1 MKTVFR
7 LSVSLIVVLICACF
21 FTACEKSYYEK
32 EEVDSFIAE
41 LKETITTVETTQK
54 IKIDELEAAYK
65 ADIAKLKEQN
75 TILKSSIDELTE
87 EYTQQVA
94 DLKSS
99 DQAID
104 NKLAEL
110 KASYEAKVTDLNNR
124 ISDNTSKI
132 TKLEESLAEEIST
145 IKTTYD
151 AKIAEIENLITA
163 LQDADNDTLEII
175 AVLEERVEKLLAEL
189 PPNAK
194 EHTWSDWTIVKA
206 PNSVEDGLSQRF
218 CADCNY
224 TESKVLLRAEHNFV
238 FTEVVAPAA
247 VEKIT
252 LVYTC
257 SHCDESYTE
266 MVIPVHFEIT
276 SENRDLIGFTDEAN
290 ENLVIPVVFY
300 DKGVWYRVT
309 SIGNWAFSGCD
320 NLNTAIIP
328 ESVTNIGDGAFDS
341 CNGLTS
347 IVIPDSVT
355 KIGKSAFWICDELK
369 TVTIGNGVTSIGED
383 AFEHCEGLT
392 SITLGNNVKSIG
404 ANAFSYCKNLESI
417 VIPDSVVE
425 IGSGAFEE
433 CRALETAIIGSG
445 LTIIPSEMFYC
456 CTSLSNIT
464 ISNNVK
470 EIKYRALYYC
480 TGLESIT
487 YTGLT
492 VEWNE
497 VLKWSN
503 WNENSGNYIVK
514 CNDAT
519 VEK

>member
-1 MKTVFR
+1 MKTIFR
-7 LSVSLIVVLICACF
+7 LSVSLIAVLMCACF
-21 FTACEKSYYEK
+21 FTACEKAYYEK

-41 LKETITTVETTQK
+41 LQETISNVKTTQETK
-54 IKIDELEAAYK
+54 ISELETAYK
-65 ADIAKLKEQN
+65 ADVAELKEQN
-75 TILKSSIDELTE
+75 TILQASIDELTE

-94 DLKSS
+94 DLKAS
-99 DQAID
+99 DQATD

-110 KASYEAKVTDLNNR
+110 KTAYEAKVAELSKL
-124 ISDNTSKI
+124 ISANTSKI
-132 TKLEESLAEEIST
+132 AELEESLAEEIST
-145 IKTTYD
+145 VKTTYD
-151 AKIAEIENLITA
+151 AKISEIETLIVA
-163 LQDADNDTLEII
+163 LQDADNDALERI
-175 AVLEERVEKLLAEL
+175 AVLEEQVEKLLAEL

-194 EHTWSDWTIVKA
+194 EHVWSEWTVVKA

-218 CADCNY
+218 CTDCNY
-224 TESKVLLRAEHNFV
+224 TESKVLSRTEHNFV
-238 FTEVVAPAA
+238 MTEFVAPESI
-247 VEKIT
+247 EKIT

-257 SHCDESYTE
+257 AHCDESYTE
-266 MVIPVHFEIT
+266 TVIPTHFEIT
-276 SENRDLIGFTDEAN
+276 SENRELIGFTGEAN
-290 ENLVIPVVFY
+290 ENLVIPVAFY

-309 SIGNWAFSGCD
+309 SIGDWAFMSCNVGSV
-320 NLNTAIIP
+320 TIP
-328 ESVTNIGDGAFDS
+328 NSVTNIGDGAFD
-341 CNGLTS
+341 GTDLTS

-355 KIGKSAFWICDELK
+355 AIGKSAFWHCDELK
-369 TVTIGNGVTSIGED
+369 TVIVGNGVTSIGED

-392 SITLGNNVKSIG
+392 SITIGNSLKSIG
-404 ANAFSYCKNLESI
+404 ANAFGYCKSLKSI

-433 CRALETAIIGSG
+433 CRALETAIIGKG

-487 YTGLT
+487 YTGPA
-492 VEWNE
+492 VEWIE

-503 WNENSGNYIVK
+503 WNEKSSNYIVK
-514 CNDAT
+514 CNDVT

>member
-1 MKTVFR
+1 MKTIFR
-7 LSVSLIVVLICACF
+7 LSVSLIAVLMCACF
-21 FTACEKSYYEK
+21 FTACEKAYYEK

-41 LKETITTVETTQK
+41 LQETISNVKTTQETK
-54 IKIDELEAAYK
+54 ISELETAYK
-65 ADIAKLKEQN
+65 ADVSELKEQN
-75 TILKSSIDELTE
+75 TILQASIDELTE

-94 DLKSS
+94 DLKAS
-99 DQAID
+99 DQATD

-110 KASYEAKVTDLNNR
+110 KTAYEAKVAELSKL
-124 ISDNTSKI
+124 ISANTSKI
-132 TKLEESLAEEIST
+132 AELEESLAEEIST
-145 IKTTYD
+145 VKTTYD
-151 AKIAEIENLITA
+151 AKISEIETLIVA
-163 LQDADNDTLEII
+163 LQDADNDALERI
-175 AVLEERVEKLLAEL
+175 AVLEEQVEKLLAEL

-194 EHTWSDWTIVKA
+194 EHVWSEWTVVKA

-218 CADCNY
+218 CTDCNY
-224 TESKVLLRAEHNFV
+224 TESKVLSRTEHNFV
-238 FTEVVAPAA
+238 MTEFVAPESI
-247 VEKIT
+247 EKIT

-257 SHCDESYTE
+257 AHCDESYTE
-266 MVIPVHFEIT
+266 TVIPTHFEIT
-276 SENRDLIGFTDEAN
+276 SENRELIGFTGEAN
-290 ENLVIPVVFY
+290 ENLVIPVAFY

-309 SIGNWAFSGCD
+309 SIGNNAFSGCN
-320 NLNTAIIP
+320 NLNTVTIP
-328 ESVTNIGDGAFDS
+328 ESVTNLGEGAFWG
-341 CNGLTS
+341 CNGFIS
-347 IVIPDSVT
+347 MIIPDSVT
-355 KIGKSAFWICDELK
+355 KIGKSAFWSCDVE
-369 TVTIGNGVTSIGED
+369 TVIIGNGVTSIGED
-383 AFEHCEGLT
+383 AFEHCEKLT
-392 SITLGNNVKSIG
+392 SITIGNNVKTIG
-404 ANAFSYCKNLESI
+404 EDAFGYCKSLKSI

-456 CTSLSNIT
+456 CTSLSNMT

-480 TGLESIT
+480 TSLESIT

-492 VEWNE
+492 TEWNG

-503 WNENSGNYIVK
+503 WNEKSSNYIVK

>member
-175 AVLEERVEKLLAEL
+175 GTCISLPEFRVQ
-189 PPNAK
+189 
-194 EHTWSDWTIVKA
+194 
-206 PNSVEDGLSQRF
+206 G
-218 CADCNY
+218 
-224 TESKVLLRAEHNFV
+224 
-238 FTEVVAPAA
+238 
-247 VEKIT
+247 
-252 LVYTC
+252 
-257 SHCDESYTE
+257 
-266 MVIPVHFEIT
+266 
-276 SENRDLIGFTDEAN
+276 
-290 ENLVIPVVFY
+290 
-300 DKGVWYRVT
+300 
-309 SIGNWAFSGCD
+309 
-320 NLNTAIIP
+320 
-328 ESVTNIGDGAFDS
+328 
-341 CNGLTS
+341 
-347 IVIPDSVT
+347 
-355 KIGKSAFWICDELK
+355 
-369 TVTIGNGVTSIGED
+369 
-383 AFEHCEGLT
+383 
-392 SITLGNNVKSIG
+392 
-404 ANAFSYCKNLESI
+404 
-417 VIPDSVVE
+417 
-425 IGSGAFEE
+425 
-433 CRALETAIIGSG
+433 
-445 LTIIPSEMFYC
+445 
-456 CTSLSNIT
+456 
-464 ISNNVK
+464 
-470 EIKYRALYYC
+470 
-480 TGLESIT
+480 
-487 YTGLT
+487 
-492 VEWNE
+492 
-497 VLKWSN
+497 
-503 WNENSGNYIVK
+503 
-514 CNDAT
+514 
-519 VEK
+519 